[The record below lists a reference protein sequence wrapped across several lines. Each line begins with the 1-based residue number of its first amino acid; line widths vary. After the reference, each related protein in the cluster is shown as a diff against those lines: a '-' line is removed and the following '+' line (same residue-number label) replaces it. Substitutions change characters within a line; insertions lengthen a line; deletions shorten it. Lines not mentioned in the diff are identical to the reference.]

1 MIIVQ
6 EHSNP
11 GARAEDLKQSLQQ
24 ELADAQQEAAAA
36 AAERESAERELSQ
49 LQSQA
54 EQLAQQQ
61 TALRVPFT

>member
-1 MIIVQ
+1 MQ

-11 GARAEDLKQSLQQ
+11 SARAEDLKQSLQQ
-24 ELADAQQEAAAA
+24 ELADAQHEAAAA

-49 LQSQA
+49 LQAQA

-61 TALRVPFT
+61 TALKVPFT